1 MLPKRVKFNEDIGDT
16 CTPHNQRTFTLST
29 TVASWT
35 HSPHRQLATPTVA
48 IAVMTPVGPMSSPH
62 VLADT
67 LVEALEI

>member
-1 MLPKRVKFNEDIGDT
+1 MSPNELSSTRVLGDA
-16 CTPHNQRTFTLST
+16 CTPHNQSTFTLST

-35 HSPHRQLATPTVA
+35 HSPHGQLATPTVA

-62 VLADT
+62 VLSDT

>member
-1 MLPKRVKFNEDIGDT
+1 VDVSERVKFDEGIGDT
-16 CTPHNQRTFTLST
+16 YTPHNQSTFALST

-35 HSPHRQLATPTVA
+35 HSPQGLATPTVA

-67 LVEALEI
+67 LVEAIEI